1 MYAAKRRGRN
11 RAEYFS
17 DDLGLMARERLTLE
31 NQLRGAIGRG
41 EIHVHYQPEVD
52 LASKAVVRFEALA
65 RWSHPQLGEIT
76 PNRFIPVAEESGL
89 IHALGSHVM
98 EQACREAVK
107 WQEFSAAPIE
117 VAVNVSPI
125 QFNSETIIQDIGRI
139 LERTGLRPQLL
150 QVELTESVMMGS
162 LQRSLEKMQGLRA
175 LGVTLA
181 LDDFGTGYSCLSY
194 LPDLPFSAI
203 KLDRSFVL
211 KLTKGSD
218 SKQMIRSIVDL
229 AHSMRMRVIAEGIE
243 ERSQLEL
250 VKELGVDEVQGFLL
264 GRPSPDP
271 LFLLKESTEGESTTY
286 EYASAPTLP

>member
-181 LDDFGTGYSCLSY
+181 LDDFGTGYSTLVH
-194 LPDLPFSAI
+194 LQALRADILKI
-203 KLDRSFVL
+203 DRSFVAQL
-211 KLTKGSD
+211 GRGERD
-218 SKQMIRSIVDL
+218 REIIVAVTAM
-229 AHSMRMRVIAEGIE
+229 AHALGMTVVGEGIE
-243 ERSQLEL
+243 TDKQLDSL
-250 VKELGVDEVQGFLL
+250 VAMECDVGQGYVFAPPVTPAEIADLHRAARV
-264 GRPSPDP
+264 G
-271 LFLLKESTEGESTTY
+271 STQ
-286 EYASAPTLP
+286 SAR